1 MQFAPQPALI
11 ARMTIGYVQVHP
23 VYTKREH
30 WIAPDARNIVY
41 IVESVALGQ
50 GTAIA
55 ALSQFDG
62 PALRHRVCVH
72 RIRFRTCVLLQNAFR
87 SPLPLGVC
95 IDGSDV
101 LEIRIT
107 LDTSEQLAETPR

>member
-1 MQFAPQPALI
+1 M
-11 ARMTIGYVQVHP
+11 
-23 VYTKREH
+23 YTKREH

-50 GTAIA
+50 RTAIA

-62 PALRHRVCVH
+62 SALRHRAL
-72 RIRFRTCVLLQNAFR
+72 LLQNAFR